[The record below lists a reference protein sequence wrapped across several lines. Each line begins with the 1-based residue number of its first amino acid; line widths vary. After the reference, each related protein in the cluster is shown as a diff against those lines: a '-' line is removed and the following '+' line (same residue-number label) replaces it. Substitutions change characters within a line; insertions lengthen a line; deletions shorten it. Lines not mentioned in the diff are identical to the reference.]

1 MVGNLQGNFDLVWKT
16 VAQHFKNDP
25 WVVGYDP
32 YNEPFST
39 ETQTASES
47 TFTGQLECFYTG
59 KAHTGFLANGEGS
72 TLTCPPGRRTTAWS
86 RPSSRST
93 AIT

>member
-1 MVGNLQGNFDLVWKT
+1 MVEQLLEPDPADGRGHFWSNDVVGNLQGNYDLVWKT
-16 VAQHFKNDP
+16 VAQYFKNNP

-47 TFTGQLECFYTG
+47 TFTGQLECFYIG
-59 KAHTGFLANGEGS
+59 KGHTGRPRQW
-72 TLTCPPGRRTTAWS
+72 CRS
-86 RPSSRST
+86 R
-93 AIT
+93 

>member
-16 VAQHFKNDP
+16 VAQYFRNDP

-47 TFTGQLECFYTG
+47 TFTGQLS
-59 KAHTGFLANGEGS
+59 AS
-72 TLTCPPGRRTTAWS
+72 TAARRTRAFWPMVRVRSSVRPECPTTA
-86 RPSSRST
+86 
-93 AIT
+93 